1 MNTTFR
7 HPIEVRFRDC
17 DSLGHVNNA
26 VYFSYLEQA
35 RLVYAQQ
42 QEFDRAAGDIGFILA
57 RAECDFRS
65 QAAFGDL
72 LEVRLG
78 VRSVGRSSFTYEFE
92 IVDAKEGRLVATARS
107 VQVTY
112 DYAEGRSVPLPA
124 LLRSKLEAAAQAE
137 QP

>member
-1 MNTTFR
+1 MNTTFS

-42 QEFDRAAGDIGFILA
+42 QQFDRAAGDVGFILA

-65 QAAFGDL
+65 QAVFGDL

-78 VRSVGRSSFTYEFE
+78 VRSVGRASFTYEFE
-92 IVDAKEGRLVATARS
+92 IVDAKQGRLVATARS

-112 DYAEGRSVPLPA
+112 DYAAGRSVPLPA
-124 LLRSKLEAAAQAE
+124 PLRSKLEAAAQGG

>member
-1 MNTTFR
+1 MNTAFS

-42 QEFDRAAGDIGFILA
+42 QQFDRAAGDVGFILA

-65 QAAFGDL
+65 QAVFGDL

-112 DYAEGRSVPLPA
+112 DYAAGRSVPLPA
-124 LLRSKLEAAAQAE
+124 PLRSKLEAAAQAG

>member
-1 MNTTFR
+1 MNTTFS
-7 HPIEVRFRDC
+7 HPIEVRFC

-26 VYFSYLEQA
+26 VYFSCLEQA

-42 QEFDRAAGDIGFILA
+42 QRFDRAAGDVGFILA

-65 QAAFGDL
+65 QAVFGDL
-72 LEVRLG
+72 LEVPLG

-92 IVDAKEGRLVATARS
+92 IVDAKEGRLVSTARS

-112 DYAEGRSVPLPA
+112 DYAAGRSVLLPA
-124 LLRSKLEAAAQAE
+124 LLRSKLEAAAQAG